1 MSTVHEVI
9 GSLKEPRGREPVAWL
24 VAILGT
30 SSGWI
35 SEYFSVQQWE
45 LALTTIISLCS
56 PHIH

>member
-1 MSTVHEVI
+1 MSAINQAI
-9 GSLKEPRGREPVAWL
+9 GSLKEARGREPIAWL
-24 VAILGT
+24 VAALGT

-45 LALTTIISLCS
+45 LALNTIISLCS